1 MKVIL
6 TTHIKGLGQKGD
18 VKEVS
23 DGYFQNFLAPR
34 KLATQ
39 ATSGKVTL
47 VQAQKAKATEKLENM
62 KESALAVKKRI
73 EGKTVELTEK
83 SSDGGKLYA
92 ALHQKELRAAMKA
105 QLNVDIPEKQIRME
119 PIKNTGAYS
128 IQIDL
133 FKELKASVHVTVTA
147 KQ

>member
-23 DGYFQNFLAPR
+23 DGYYQNFLAPR

-39 ATSGKVTL
+39 ATSGKVNL
-47 VQAQKAKATEKLENM
+47 VQAQKAKAVEKLENM
-62 KESALAVKKRI
+62 KESAMAVKEKI
-73 EGKTVELTEK
+73 EGKGLTLNEK

-92 ALHQKELRAAMKA
+92 ALHPRELRAAILT
-105 QLNVDIPEKQIRME
+105 QLGADIPEKQIHMD
-119 PIKNTGAYS
+119 PIKTTGSYT

-133 FKELKASVHVTVTA
+133 FKDVKSTVHVTVTA
-147 KQ
+147 A